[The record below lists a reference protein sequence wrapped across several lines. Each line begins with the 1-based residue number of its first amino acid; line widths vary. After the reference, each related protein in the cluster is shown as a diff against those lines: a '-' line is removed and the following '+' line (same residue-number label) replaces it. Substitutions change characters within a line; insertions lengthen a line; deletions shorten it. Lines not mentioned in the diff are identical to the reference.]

1 MGLLLPDNIEQ
12 SFNGPIVQSNF
23 EKEHFDLVF
32 TMGVLIH
39 IHPDDLL
46 TNMQK
51 MFDYSSRYILVSEYF
66 NRTPVMIEYHGKRI
80 NCLKEISA
88 NISWRTF
95 LCNW

>member
-1 MGLLLPDNIEQ
+1 
-12 SFNGPIVQSNF
+12 
-23 EKEHFDLVF
+23 
-32 TMGVLIH
+32 
-39 IHPDDLL
+39 
-46 TNMQK
+46 